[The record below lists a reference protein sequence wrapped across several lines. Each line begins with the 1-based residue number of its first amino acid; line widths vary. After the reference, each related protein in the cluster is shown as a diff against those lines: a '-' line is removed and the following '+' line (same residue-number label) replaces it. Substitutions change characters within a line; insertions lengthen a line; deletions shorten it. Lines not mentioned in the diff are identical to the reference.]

1 MAQQEAG
8 KSPTDFIGREAEV
21 MEIYL
26 KFNTANKHKMLP
38 IPVCEIPADLK

>member
-8 KSPTDFIGREAEV
+8 KSPTDFSGREAEV

-26 KFNTANKHKMLP
+26 KFNTANKHKMQP